1 MSASAPPASS
11 APRRGWMWLAAWPVV
26 AVLALSNEPA
36 PLYVLWQ
43 DRIGFS
49 AAALTAVY
57 AAYIAGLLGT
67 LTVAG
72 TLSDRYGRK
81 PVLLPGLVLGLLAS
95 ALFATA
101 HSVPLLL
108 VARLLSGIAVG
119 AFLSAGMA
127 AVSDLA
133 DRTQKRTAGLIA
145 SSSMV
150 GGAAVGPLLAG
161 LLSELVPGPS
171 VTVFLV
177 QVGLLLAAFAVVVRM
192 PLPPRAD
199 RAAPGTARRLV
210 RIPSAPR
217 ANRGQLL
224 LGLGVFAPAIAA
236 TGFVLSLGPTL
247 LADLLHTRSRIL
259 SGATI
264 FVLFAAAT
272 GIQFAARRLRVRT
285 DLLTGAGLTTAS
297 MAVLVLAVRTTSVPA
312 LVASAVLAGLGQGL
326 TQLGALTMLSSDVPA
341 TRLAEANAALTA
353 GGYLLAGALP
363 VAAGA
368 LSDATSLDTAAA
380 VFGATVAALV
390 LTGAT
395 AVLRSGATVAGTS
408 RSGRPAGGV
417 RGTRGAQDARGT
429 RGTQDGVA
437 GVRGTRDRLVRAR
450 RRRPAGTVHPAAPAG
465 TATATAAATTAATA
479 ATATVTATT
488 AGGAAGA
495 STTATAGATRPGSA

>member
-1 MSASAPPASS
+1 MSTPSARS
-11 APRRGWMWLAAWPVV
+11 ARWMWLAAWPVV

-49 AAALTAVY
+49 AATLTAIY
-57 AAYIAGLLGT
+57 AFYIAGLLGT

-72 TLSDRYGRK
+72 TLSDRFGRK
-81 PVLLPGLVLGLLAS
+81 PVLLPGLALGLVAS
-95 ALFATA
+95 AMFATA
-101 HSVPLLL
+101 HSVPVLL

-133 DRTQKRTAGLIA
+133 DRTQKRTAGLVA

-177 QVGLLLAAFAVVVRM
+177 QLGLLLAALVVVLRM
-192 PLPPRAD
+192 PLPRRASG
-199 RAAPGTARRLV
+199 AVPSGSRRWV

-217 ANRGQLL
+217 ANRRQLL
-224 LGLGVFAPAIAA
+224 LGLAVFAPAIAA

-247 LADLLHTRSRIL
+247 LADLLHTSSRIL

-285 DLLTGAGLTTAS
+285 DLLTGAALTGVS
-297 MAVLVLAVRTTSVPA
+297 MATLVLAVRTTSVPA

-326 TQLGALTMLSSDVPA
+326 TQLGALTMLSAGVPA
-341 TRLAEANAALTA
+341 GRLAEANAALTA

-368 LSDATSLDTAAA
+368 LSDATSLNTATA
-380 VFGATVAALV
+380 VFSATVAALS
-390 LTGAT
+390 LAGAS
-395 AVLRSGATVAGTS
+395 AVVLR
-408 RSGRPAGGV
+408 GRGEG
-417 RGTRGAQDARGT
+417 
-429 RGTQDGVA
+429 DGDNGRREV
-437 GVRGTRDRLVRAR
+437 VVRAR
-450 RRRPAGTVHPAAPAG
+450 RVRLPSGVR
-465 TATATAAATTAATA
+465 
-479 ATATVTATT
+479 
-488 AGGAAGA
+488 A
-495 STTATAGATRPGSA
+495 SGSGVR

>member
-1 MSASAPPASS
+1 MPTPPPPPAPS
-11 APRRGWMWLAAWPVV
+11 AVPGRRWMWLAAWPVV

-49 AAALTAVY
+49 AATLTAVY
-57 AAYIAGLLGT
+57 AFYIAGLLGT

-72 TLSDRYGRK
+72 TLSDRFGRK
-81 PVLLPGLVLGLLAS
+81 PVLLPGLALGLLAS
-95 ALFATA
+95 ALFAAA
-101 HSVPLLL
+101 HSVPALV
-108 VARLLSGIAVG
+108 VARLLSGVAVG

-171 VTVFLV
+171 VTVFVV
-177 QVGLLLAAFAVVVRM
+177 QFALLLAALVVVLRM
-192 PLPPRAD
+192 PLPRRTPDGA
-199 RAAPGTARRLV
+199 TARPRRLV
-210 RIPSAPR
+210 RVPSAPR
-217 ANRGQLL
+217 ANRRQLL
-224 LGLGVFAPAIAA
+224 LGLAVFAPAIAA

-247 LADLLHTRSRIL
+247 LAELLHTSSRIV

-285 DLLTGAGLTTAS
+285 DLLTGAGLTVAS
-297 MAVLVLAVRTTSVPA
+297 MATLVLAVRTTSVLA

-326 TQLGALTMLSSDVPA
+326 TQLGALTMLSSNVPA
-341 TRLAEANAALTA
+341 ARLAEANAALTA

-368 LSDATSLDTAAA
+368 LSDLTSLNTATA
-380 VFGATVAALV
+380 VFGATVAALS
-390 LTGAT
+390 LAGAT
-395 AVLRSGATVAGTS
+395 AVVLREGAGEGESGNGD
-408 RSGRPAGGV
+408 GPGGV
-417 RGTRGAQDARGT
+417 
-429 RGTQDGVA
+429 V
-437 GVRGTRDRLVRAR
+437 VRAR
-450 RRRPAGTVHPAAPAG
+450 RVRVP
-465 TATATAAATTAATA
+465 
-479 ATATVTATT
+479 
-488 AGGAAGA
+488 
-495 STTATAGATRPGSA
+495 SAIR

>member
-1 MSASAPPASS
+1 MSAPS
-11 APRRGWMWLAAWPVV
+11 PRWMWLAAWPVV

-49 AAALTAVY
+49 AATLTAIY
-57 AAYIAGLLGT
+57 AFYIAGLLGT

-72 TLSDRYGRK
+72 ILSDRFGRK
-81 PVLLPGLVLGLLAS
+81 PVLLPGLALALVAS
-95 ALFATA
+95 AMFATA
-101 HSVPLLL
+101 HSVPVLLI
-108 VARLLSGIAVG
+108 ARLLSGIAVG

-177 QVGLLLAAFAVVVRM
+177 QLGLLLAALVVVLRM
-192 PLPPRAD
+192 PLPR
-199 RAAPGTARRLV
+199 RAAGAVPSGSRRLF

-217 ANRGQLL
+217 ANRRQLL
-224 LGLGVFAPAIAA
+224 LGLAVFAPAIAA

-247 LADLLHTRSRIL
+247 LADLLHTSSRTL

-285 DLLTGAGLTTAS
+285 DLLTGAGLTVTS
-297 MAVLVLAVRTTSVPA
+297 MITLVLAVRATSVPA

-326 TQLGALTMLSSDVPA
+326 TQLGALTMLSAGVPA
-341 TRLAEANAALTA
+341 GRLAEANAALTA

-368 LSDATSLDTAAA
+368 LSDATSLNTAAA
-380 VFGATVAALV
+380 VFGATVAALS
-390 LTGAT
+390 LAGAV
-395 AVLRSGATVAGTS
+395 AVAGL
-408 RSGRPAGGV
+408 RGRDEGDGDGGP
-417 RGTRGAQDARGT
+417 RG
-429 RGTQDGVA
+429 V
-437 GVRGTRDRLVRAR
+437 VVRAR
-450 RRRPAGTVHPAAPAG
+450 RVRLPSAVR
-465 TATATAAATTAATA
+465 
-479 ATATVTATT
+479 
-488 AGGAAGA
+488 A
-495 STTATAGATRPGSA
+495 SGSGVR